1 MMSRWGIRAKV
12 LLMALTPPTLI
23 ALCLG
28 FYLVQ
33 TQITGFEDSLIARGK
48 TIANQLA
55 PASEYG
61 VQTRKYELLQD
72 LADAALGELDVK
84 SVTITDNKGRLL
96 AQSRRHL
103 TESLPQA
110 LISNLLKLFIRDD
123 IPLIFEAEIKQS
135 SFLTS
140 NNRRRPSLSNNISS
154 LGRVTVELSLR
165 ATTLKQSQA
174 LLNSALITIITVIV
188 SIILGLWASRTVTA
202 PIVKLNNAVEELEK
216 GKFNT
221 RVAEHSGGELG
232 TLERGF
238 NSMAVSLQQAHE
250 ELQEKVDQATQE
262 LRETLEAVEIQNV
275 ELDIAR
281 KKALEASKV
290 KSEFLANMSHEIRTP
305 INGILGFTD
314 LLSHSQLD
322 DEQLDYLNTIKESGA
337 NLLAIINDI
346 LDFSKIEAGKLVID
360 NVAFD
365 MRDCVEEVFS
375 LLAPSAYNKNLELV
389 HLIYSDV
396 PLKLH
401 GDPIRIRQVLT
412 NLVHNAIKFTSTG
425 RVVVRIMLDEDKD
438 DDCMIRITVADTG
451 IGLNEE
457 EQKKLFNAF
466 AQADTSTTRRF
477 GGAGLGLVISKKLV
491 EQMGGQIGLESEIDK
506 GSTFWF
512 TLKLNKQRSNEAA
525 EQKAIETP
533 LKGRK
538 ILLLDEMPLSRLAL
552 RHIFES
558 WNISVTEVDNKHS
571 FISLITADKGWDM
584 AVVGLSRTDLNGQA
598 FQLLM
603 GKVISYKVPV
613 VAMANTVDRNELRQL
628 FLQGASASLPKA
640 TRRQTLYRE
649 FCRIIQDPE
658 AAINHIVAKKEEA
671 KKESIA
677 DTTHI
682 TPVDSTLDKLHVL
695 VVDDNRINRKLACT
709 LVLKHNASIAEAE
722 NGQEAVNKA
731 TSENFDIILM
741 DIHMPIMNGEDASK
755 KIRETLPKE
764 AQPTIVA
771 LTANAMPG
779 EKEHLLN
786 SGYIDE
792 CLIKPITEEQL
803 LSILNKRIDHN
814 NRNRE
819 NSIKIEKE
827 AIDKTDHSNDGLT
840 EELFTMLKAEL
851 PTHRT
856 KISSHYEDK
865 DFPNLQ
871 DSVHKLHGAA
881 SVCGVPELKQACLE
895 LENLLRDGNFDNI
908 DQPYQ
913 RLIHIVDQIMIE

>member
-1 MMSRWGIRAKV
+1 MMSRWGIKAKV

-96 AQSRRHL
+96 AQSRRHF

-135 SFLTS
+135 SYLTS
-140 NNRRRPSLSNNISS
+140 SNRRSNTLSANISS
-154 LGRVTVELSLR
+154 LGKVTVELSLR

-174 LLNSALITIITVIV
+174 LLNSVLITMITVIV
-188 SIILGLWASRTVTA
+188 SIFLGLWASRTVTA
-202 PIVKLNNAVEELEK
+202 PIVKLNDAVEKLEK
-216 GKFNT
+216 GEFDT
-221 RVAEHSGGELG
+221 RVAEHTGGELG
-232 TLERGF
+232 TLEHGF

-412 NLVHNAIKFTSTG
+412 NLVHNAIKFTSVG
-425 RVVVRIMLDEDKD
+425 RVVVRIMLDEDKNE
-438 DDCMIRITVADTG
+438 DCMIRITVADTG
-451 IGLNEE
+451 IGLNED

-512 TLKLNKQRSNEAA
+512 TLKLNKQRAPESEA
-525 EQKAIETP
+525 KAIDTP
-533 LKGRK
+533 LKDRK

-558 WNISVTEVDNKHS
+558 WNINVTEVDNKHS
-571 FISLITADKGWDM
+571 FISLLTANKGWEM
-584 AVVGLSRTDLNGQA
+584 AVIGLSRTDLNGQS
-598 FQLLM
+598 FQMLM
-603 GKVISYKVPV
+603 DKIQSYKVPM

-658 AAINHIVAKKEEA
+658 AAINHIAAKKEES
-671 KKESIA
+671 KKESTT

-682 TPVDSTLDKLHVL
+682 TPVDTSLDKLHVL

-731 TSENFDIILM
+731 TSESFDVILM

-755 KIRETLPKE
+755 KIRETLPKD

-786 SGYIDE
+786 SGFIDE

-803 LSILNKRIDHN
+803 LNILNKRIEHN

-819 NSIKIEKE
+819 NSVKIEKE
-827 AIDKTDHSNDGLT
+827 TLDKSADSTEGLT
-840 EELFTMLKAEL
+840 AELFEMLKAEL

-865 DFPNLQ
+865 DFANLK

-895 LENLLRDGNFDNI
+895 LENLLRDGQFDDI

-913 RLIHIVDQIMIE
+913 RLIHIVDQIMVE

>member
-1 MMSRWGIRAKV
+1 MMSRWGIKAKV

-96 AQSRRHL
+96 AQSRRHF

-123 IPLIFEAEIKQS
+123 IPLIFESEIKQS
-135 SFLTS
+135 SYLTS
-140 NNRRRPSLSNNISS
+140 SNRRSNILSTNISS
-154 LGRVTVELSLR
+154 LGKVTVELSLR

-174 LLNSALITIITVIV
+174 LLNSVLITMITVIV
-188 SIILGLWASRTVTA
+188 SIFLGLWASRTVTA
-202 PIVKLNNAVEELEK
+202 PIVKLNDAVEELEK
-216 GKFNT
+216 GEFDT
-221 RVAEHSGGELG
+221 RVAEHTGGELG

-375 LLAPSAYNKNLELV
+375 LLAPSAYNKNIELV

-412 NLVHNAIKFTSTG
+412 NLVHNAIKFTSVG
-425 RVVVRIMLDEDKD
+425 RVVVRIMLDEDKNE
-438 DDCMIRITVADTG
+438 DCMIRITVADTG
-451 IGLNEE
+451 IGLNDD

-512 TLKLNKQRSNEAA
+512 TLKLNKQRAA
-525 EQKAIETP
+525 ESEAKAIDTP
-533 LKGRK
+533 LKDKK

-558 WNISVTEVDNKHS
+558 WNINVTEVDNKHS
-571 FISLITADKGWDM
+571 FISLLTADKGWEM
-584 AVVGLSRTDLNGQA
+584 AVVGLSRTELNGQT

-603 GKVISYKVPV
+603 DKIQSYKVPM

-649 FCRIIQDPE
+649 FCRIIQDPQ
-658 AAINHIVAKKEEA
+658 AAINHITAKKEEF

-677 DTTHI
+677 DSTHI
-682 TPVDSTLDKLHVL
+682 TPVDTSLDKLHVL

-731 TSENFDIILM
+731 TSESFDVILM

-755 KIRETLPKE
+755 KIRETLPKD

-786 SGYIDE
+786 SGFIDE

-803 LSILNKRIDHN
+803 LNILNKRIEHN
-814 NRNRE
+814 NRSRE
-819 NSIKIEKE
+819 NTIKIEKE
-827 AIDKTDHSNDGLT
+827 TLDNSSNSTEGLT
-840 EELFTMLKAEL
+840 AELFEMLKAEL

-856 KISSHYEDK
+856 KISTHYEDK
-865 DFPNLQ
+865 DFANLK

-895 LENLLRDGNFDNI
+895 LENLLRDGQFDDI

-913 RLIHIVDQIMIE
+913 CLIHIVDQIMIE

>member
-12 LLMALTPPTLI
+12 LLIALTPPTLI

-28 FYLVQ
+28 LYLVQ
-33 TQITGFEDSLIARGK
+33 TQITGLEDSLIARGK

-61 VQTRKYELLQD
+61 VQTRKYEILQD

-84 SVTITDNKGRLL
+84 SVTITDNQGRLL

-103 TESLPQA
+103 TKSIPEA
-110 LISNLLKLFIRDD
+110 LIANLLKLFIRDD
-123 IPLIFEAEIKQS
+123 IPLVFEANIKHS
-135 SFLTS
+135 SFLTPGARR
-140 NNRRRPSLSNNISS
+140 NRTLNGEIST
-154 LGRVTVELSLR
+154 LGKVTIELSLR

-174 LLNSALITIITVIV
+174 LLNSVLITLITVIA
-188 SIILGLWASRTVTA
+188 SALLGLWASTSVTA
-202 PIVKLNNAVEELEK
+202 PVVKLNNAVEELEK
-216 GKFNT
+216 GRLDT
-221 RVAEHSGGELG
+221 RVGENSGGELG
-232 TLERGF
+232 TLEHGF
-238 NSMAVSLQQAHE
+238 NSMAASLQQAHE

-314 LLSHSQLD
+314 LLSHSNLD
-322 DEQLDYLNTIKESGA
+322 EEQLDYLNTIKESGA

-401 GDPIRIRQVLT
+401 GDPIRIRQILT

-425 RVVVRIMLDEDKD
+425 RVVVRIMLDDDKD
-438 DDCMIRITVADTG
+438 SNCMIRITVADTG
-451 IGLNEE
+451 IGLHED

-491 EQMGGQIGLESEIDK
+491 EQMGGKIGLESEIEK

-512 TLKLNKQRSNEAA
+512 TLDLNKQRSSEEA
-525 EQKAIETP
+525 EQKILDTP
-533 LKGRK
+533 LKEKK

-558 WNISVTEVDNKHS
+558 WNINVTEVDNKHS
-571 FISLITADKGWDM
+571 FISLLTADKGWSM
-584 AVVGLSRTDLNGQA
+584 AVVGLSRSDLNAQT
-598 FQLLM
+598 FQSLM
-603 GKVISYKVPV
+603 GKVQSYKIPL

-658 AAINHIVAKKEEA
+658 AAI
-671 KKESIA
+671 
-677 DTTHI
+677 THASPKNTKPLQELVNVRQI
-682 TPVDSTLDKLHVL
+682 TPVDTALDKLHVL

-709 LVLKHNASIAEAE
+709 LVLKHNATISEAE
-722 NGQEAVNKA
+722 NGLEAFNKA

-755 KIRETLPKE
+755 KIRATLPKD

-786 SGYIDE
+786 NGYIDD

-803 LSILNKRIDHN
+803 LCILNKRIDHN
-814 NRNRE
+814 NETRE
-819 NSIKIEKE
+819 NSIQLEKE
-827 AIDKTDHSNDGLT
+827 TIDKSAESNEGLT
-840 EELFTMLKAEL
+840 AELFIMLKAEL
-851 PTHRT
+851 PTHRV
-856 KISSHYEDK
+856 KISSQYEDK
-865 DFPNLQ
+865 DFTSLKE
-871 DSVHKLHGAA
+871 SVHKLHGAA

-895 LENLLRDGNFDNI
+895 FENLLREGKFDEI
-908 DQPYQ
+908 DQPYE
-913 RLIHIVDQIMIE
+913 RLIHLADQILKE